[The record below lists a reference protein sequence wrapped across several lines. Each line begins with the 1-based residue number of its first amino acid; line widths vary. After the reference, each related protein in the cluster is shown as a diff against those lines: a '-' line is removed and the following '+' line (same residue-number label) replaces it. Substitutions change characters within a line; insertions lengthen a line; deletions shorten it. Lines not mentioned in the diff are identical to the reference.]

1 MSLDLVSNITQILS
15 SSLVSRIA
23 SSLGL
28 DKALTEKALQAGV
41 PGLLAAFTSLVSRPN
56 GAQALNGAIARQQ
69 PTLLSS
75 LGSMLGGSAQSNIIE
90 TGTNTLTSL
99 LGSGTTSA
107 LTNAVGQ
114 YAGIGNAGSK
124 SLMGLLGPVVMGV
137 LGQQQ
142 RASGLDATGLASLL
156 NSQKDNIASA
166 LPAGFSNYLS
176 DTGILDGLGSSTGV
190 RSATTGYSGSSRPS
204 YSTTPPPTPSDWSRN
219 PNMRSWGWVIP
230 ALAALLIGGLAWNWF
245 TRPRPTETAANP
257 PPAKIET
264 PATAPAST
272 GTSTGAS
279 GLGPLPASFE
289 ALENLHGIKVGDV
302 DVGAQLA
309 NAETSMRS
317 AVASVQ
323 DVNSAQAAMA
333 PLTNSANDFVRLS
346 KLLDQLPAQSRKT
359 VVNTIIATRPALDQ
373 LFDKALAIPGVSP
386 IIKPTIDKVHSQFDA
401 LTTA

>member
-1 MSLDLVSNITQILS
+1 MSLDLVSNITQVLS
-15 SSLVSRIA
+15 TSLVSRIA

-28 DKALTEKALQAGV
+28 DKTLTEKALQAGV

-75 LGSMLGGSAQSNIIE
+75 LGSMLGGSTQSSIIE
-90 TGTNTLTSL
+90 SGTNTLTSL
-99 LGSGTTSA
+99 LGSANTSA

-156 NSQKDNIASA
+156 NSQKDKIASA

-176 DTGILDGLGSSTGV
+176 DTGILDGLGTGA
-190 RSATTGYSGSSRPS
+190 RSASAATDYSGSPRPS
-204 YSTTPPPTPSDWSRN
+204 YSTTPPPTPRFTDRSGS
-219 PNMRSWGWVIP
+219 PYLQSWGWVLP
-230 ALAALLIGGLAWNWF
+230 ALAALLIAGLAWNWF
-245 TRPRPTETAANP
+245 ARPRPTETAANP
-257 PPAKIET
+257 P

-279 GLGPLPASFE
+279 GLGPTPASIA
-289 ALENLHGIKVGDV
+289 ALDNLRGIKVGDV
-302 DVGAQLA
+302 DVGTQIA
-309 NAETSMRS
+309 NAETSMRT

-323 DVNSAQAAMA
+323 DVSSAQAAMA

-373 LFDKALAIPGVSP
+373 VFDKALAIPGVSS

>member
-176 DTGILDGLGSSTGV
+176 DTGILDALGSSAGV
-190 RSATTGYSGSSRPS
+190 RGPSATTGYSGSSRPS
-204 YSTTPPPTPSDWSRN
+204 YSTMPPPVPRPTQ
-219 PNMRSWGWVIP
+219 SWGWIIP

-245 TRPRPTETAANP
+245 TRPHPTETAANP
-257 PPAKIET
+257 PPAKVET
-264 PATAPAST
+264 PSTAPAST

-279 GLGPLPASFE
+279 GLGPMPASFE

-309 NAETSMRS
+309 SAETSMRS
-317 AVASVQ
+317 AIASVQ
-323 DVNSAQAAMA
+323 DVSTAQAAMT

>member
-1 MSLDLVSNITQILS
+1 MSLDLVSNITQVLS
-15 SSLVSRIA
+15 TSLVSRIA

-28 DKALTEKALQAGV
+28 DKTLTEKALQAGV

-75 LGSMLGGSAQSNIIE
+75 LGSMLGGSTQSSIIE
-90 TGTNTLTSL
+90 SGTNTLTSL
-99 LGSGTTSA
+99 LGSANTSA

-156 NSQKDNIASA
+156 NSQKDKIASA

-176 DTGILDGLGSSTGV
+176 DTGILDGLGTGA
-190 RSATTGYSGSSRPS
+190 RSASAATDYSGSPRPS
-204 YSTTPPPTPSDWSRN
+204 YSTTPPPTPRFTDRSGS
-219 PNMRSWGWVIP
+219 PYMQSWGWVLP
-230 ALAALLIGGLAWNWF
+230 ALAALLIAGLAWNWF
-245 TRPRPTETAANP
+245 ARPRPTETAANP
-257 PPAKIET
+257 P

-279 GLGPLPASFE
+279 GLGPTPVSIA
-289 ALENLHGIKVGDV
+289 ALDNLRGIKVGDV
-302 DVGAQLA
+302 DVGTQIA
-309 NAETSMRS
+309 NAETSMRT

-323 DVNSAQAAMA
+323 DVSSAQAAMA

-373 LFDKALAIPGVSP
+373 VFDKALAIPGVSS

>member
-1 MSLDLVSNITQILS
+1 MSLDLVSNITQVLS
-15 SSLVSRIA
+15 TSLVSRIA

-28 DKALTEKALQAGV
+28 DKTLTEKALQAGI

-75 LGSMLGGSAQSNIIE
+75 LGSMLGGSTQSSIIE
-90 TGTNTLTSL
+90 SGTNTLTSL
-99 LGSGTTSA
+99 LGSANTSA

-156 NSQKDNIASA
+156 NSQKDKIASA

-176 DTGILDGLGSSTGV
+176 DTGILDGLGAGT
-190 RSATTGYSGSSRPS
+190 RSASAATDYSGSSRPS
-204 YSTTPPPTPSDWSRN
+204 YSTTPPPTPRFSERSGS
-219 PNMRSWGWVIP
+219 PYSQSWGWVLP

-245 TRPRPTETAANP
+245 ARPRPTETAANP
-257 PPAKIET
+257 PPA
-264 PATAPAST
+264 TAPAST
-272 GTSTGAS
+272 GTSTGAA
-279 GLGPLPASFE
+279 GLGPMPASFA
-289 ALENLHGIKVGDV
+289 ALDNLRGIKVGDV
-302 DVGAQLA
+302 DVGTQIA

-323 DVNSAQAAMA
+323 DVSSAQAAMA

-359 VVNTIIATRPALDQ
+359 VVNTITATRPALDQ
-373 LFDKALAIPGVSP
+373 VFDKALAIPGVSA

>member
-1 MSLDLVSNITQILS
+1 MSLDLVSNITQVLS
-15 SSLVSRIA
+15 TSLVSRIA

-28 DKALTEKALQAGV
+28 DKTLTEKALQAGV

-75 LGSMLGGSAQSNIIE
+75 LGSMLGGSTQSSIIE
-90 TGTNTLTSL
+90 SGTNTLTSL
-99 LGSGTTSA
+99 LGSANTSA

-156 NSQKDNIASA
+156 NSQKDKIASA

-176 DTGILDGLGSSTGV
+176 DTGMLDGLGSGA
-190 RSATTGYSGSSRPS
+190 RSASAATDYSGSSRPS
-204 YSTTPPPTPSDWSRN
+204 YSTTPPPAPRFSDRSGS
-219 PNMRSWGWVIP
+219 PYTQSWGWVLP
-230 ALAALLIGGLAWNWF
+230 ALAALLIAGLAWNWF
-245 TRPRPTETAANP
+245 SRPRPTETAANP
-257 PPAKIET
+257 P

-279 GLGPLPASFE
+279 GLGPMPASFA
-289 ALENLHGIKVGDV
+289 ALDNLRGIKVGDV
-302 DVGAQLA
+302 DVGTQIA
-309 NAETSMRS
+309 NTETSMRS

-323 DVNSAQAAMA
+323 DVSSAQAAMA

-359 VVNTIIATRPALDQ
+359 VVSTIIATRPALDQ

-386 IIKPTIDKVHSQFDA
+386 IIKPAIDKVHSQFDA

>member
-1 MSLDLVSNITQILS
+1 MSLDLVSNITQVLS
-15 SSLVSRIA
+15 TSLVSRIA

-28 DKALTEKALQAGV
+28 DKTLTEKALQAGV

-75 LGSMLGGSAQSNIIE
+75 LGSMLGGSTQSSIIE
-90 TGTNTLTSL
+90 SGTNTLTSL
-99 LGSGTTSA
+99 LGSANTSA

-156 NSQKDNIASA
+156 NSQKDKIASA

-176 DTGILDGLGSSTGV
+176 DTGILDGLGTGA
-190 RSATTGYSGSSRPS
+190 RSASAATDYSGSPRPS
-204 YSTTPPPTPSDWSRN
+204 YSTTPPPTPRFTDRSGS
-219 PNMRSWGWVIP
+219 PYMQSWGWVLP
-230 ALAALLIGGLAWNWF
+230 ALAALLIAGLAWNWF
-245 TRPRPTETAANP
+245 ARPRPTETAANP
-257 PPAKIET
+257 P

-279 GLGPLPASFE
+279 GLGPTPASIA
-289 ALENLHGIKVGDV
+289 ALDNLRGIKVGDV
-302 DVGAQLA
+302 DVGTQIA
-309 NAETSMRS
+309 NAETSMRT

-323 DVNSAQAAMA
+323 DVSSAQAAMA

-373 LFDKALAIPGVSP
+373 VFDKALAIPGVSS

>member
-142 RASGLDATGLASLL
+142 RASGILDA
-156 NSQKDNIASA
+156 
-166 LPAGFSNYLS
+166 
-176 DTGILDGLGSSTGV
+176 LGSSAGV
-190 RSATTGYSGSSRPS
+190 RGPSATTGYSGSSRPS
-204 YSTTPPPTPSDWSRN
+204 YSTMPPAVPRPTQ
-219 PNMRSWGWVIP
+219 SWGWIIP

-257 PPAKIET
+257 PPAKVET
-264 PATAPAST
+264 PSTAPAST

-279 GLGPLPASFE
+279 GLGPMPASFG
-289 ALENLHGIKVGDV
+289 ALEKLHGIKVGDV

-309 NAETSMRS
+309 SAETSMRS
-317 AVASVQ
+317 AIASVQ
-323 DVNSAQAAMA
+323 DVSTAQAAMT

>member
-1 MSLDLVSNITQILS
+1 MSIDLISNTAQILS

-28 DKALTEKALQAGV
+28 DKTLTEKALQAGV

-75 LGSMLGGSAQSNIIE
+75 LGSMLGGSTQSNIIE
-90 TGTNTLTSL
+90 TGTNTLNSL
-99 LGSGTTSA
+99 LGSATTSA

-114 YAGIGNAGSK
+114 YAGIGSAGSK
-124 SLMGLLGPVVMGV
+124 GLMGLLGPVVMGV

-156 NSQKDNIASA
+156 NSQKENIASA

-176 DTGILDGLGSSTGV
+176 DTGILDGL
-190 RSATTGYSGSSRPS
+190 RTTSYSGSTRPI
-204 YSTTPPPTPSDWSRN
+204 YSATPPRPASPY
-219 PNMRSWGWVIP
+219 MQSWGWVIP
-230 ALAALLIGGLAWNWF
+230 ALAALLLAGLAWNWLSH
-245 TRPRPTETAANP
+245 PRPTETAANP
-257 PPAKIET
+257 P
-264 PATAPAST
+264 PAST

-279 GLGPLPASFE
+279 GLGPTPASFE
-289 ALENLHGIKVGDV
+289 ALQNLHGIKVGDV

-309 NAETSMRS
+309 SAETGIRS
-317 AVASVQ
+317 AISSVK
-323 DVNSAQAAMA
+323 DVSSAQAAVA
-333 PLTNSANDFVRLS
+333 PLTSSTNDFVRLS

-359 VVNTIIATRPALDQ
+359 VVDTIMATRPALDQ
-373 LFDKALAIPGVSP
+373 LFDKALAIPGVST
-386 IIKPTIDKVHSQFDA
+386 IIKPTVDKVHSQFDA
-401 LTTA
+401 LSTA

>member
-1 MSLDLVSNITQILS
+1 MSLDLVSNITQVLS
-15 SSLVSRIA
+15 TSLVSRIA

-28 DKALTEKALQAGV
+28 DKTLTEKALQAGI

-75 LGSMLGGSAQSNIIE
+75 LGSMLGGSTQSSIIE
-90 TGTNTLTSL
+90 SGTNTLTSL
-99 LGSGTTSA
+99 LGSANTSA

-156 NSQKDNIASA
+156 NSQKDKIASA

-176 DTGILDGLGSSTGV
+176 DTGILDGLGAGA
-190 RSATTGYSGSSRPS
+190 RSASAATDYSGSSRPS
-204 YSTTPPPTPSDWSRN
+204 YSTTPPPTPRFSDRSGS
-219 PNMRSWGWVIP
+219 PYSQSWGWVLP
-230 ALAALLIGGLAWNWF
+230 ALAALLIAGLAWNWF
-245 TRPRPTETAANP
+245 SRPRPTETAANP
-257 PPAKIET
+257 P
-264 PATAPAST
+264 PAST

-279 GLGPLPASFE
+279 GLGPTPASFA
-289 ALENLHGIKVGDV
+289 ALDNLHGIKVGDV
-302 DVGAQLA
+302 DVGTQLA
-309 NAETSMRS
+309 NAENSMRS

-323 DVNSAQAAMA
+323 DVSSAQAAMA

-373 LFDKALAIPGVSP
+373 VFDKALAIPGVSS

>member
-1 MSLDLVSNITQILS
+1 MSLDLVSNITQVLS
-15 SSLVSRIA
+15 TSLVSRIA

-28 DKALTEKALQAGV
+28 DKTLTEKALQAGI

-75 LGSMLGGSAQSNIIE
+75 LGSMLGGSTQSSIIE
-90 TGTNTLTSL
+90 SGTNTLTSL
-99 LGSGTTSA
+99 LGSANTSA

-156 NSQKDNIASA
+156 NSQKDKIASA

-176 DTGILDGLGSSTGV
+176 DTGILDGLGTGA
-190 RSATTGYSGSSRPS
+190 RSASAATDYPGSSRPS
-204 YSTTPPPTPSDWSRN
+204 YSTTPPPTPRYSDRSGS
-219 PNMRSWGWVIP
+219 PYSQSWGWVLP

-245 TRPRPTETAANP
+245 ARPRPTETAANP
-257 PPAKIET
+257 P

-279 GLGPLPASFE
+279 GLGPTPASIA
-289 ALENLHGIKVGDV
+289 ALDNLRGIKVGDV
-302 DVGAQLA
+302 DVGTQIA

-323 DVNSAQAAMA
+323 DVSSAQAAMA

-373 LFDKALAIPGVSP
+373 VFDKALAIPGVSS